1 MSTNPRDMPRR
12 EGAFEREPARRVFA
26 SELRECR
33 YQFKDGEDEK
43 SPTFVLLPTGERS
56 NRIFIVGTLTEKT
69 RQGEQNMFYRGRV
82 VDPTGTF
89 FVMAGS
95 YQPEAMQQLAKIEP
109 PAVRCGHR
117 KSLNLYQKDPASV
130 TPCFRP
136 GRINQCRGQGHPR
149 PLGAGC
155 GKADAGPGRCVQCGH
170 GTGCHQ
176 GKGAVPEHRSGRVPE
191 SCVRCAGADQDVI
204 LFFFR

>member
-1 MSTNPRDMPRR
+1 MSTNPRDLTRK

-69 RQGEQNMFYRGRV
+69 RQGEQNIFYRGRV

-95 YQPEAMQQLAKIEP
+95 YQPEAMQQLARIEP
-109 PAVRCGHR
+109 PQFVAVIG
-117 KSLNLYQKDPASV
+117 KPNLYQKPDGSFMNSVRIESITVVDKDTRDLWVLDAAKQTLDRVDAFMAGTAPDVIKAKEQYPNIDPAV
-130 TPCFRP
+130 FRK
-136 GRINQCRGQGHPR
+136 I
-149 PLGAGC
+149 AY
-155 GKADAGPGRCVQCGH
+155 DALAQI
-170 GTGCHQ
+170 
-176 GKGAVPEHRSGRVPE
+176 K
-191 SCVRCAGADQDVI
+191 I
-204 LFFFR
+204 